1 LVKQELS
8 KRYYNHYSSIS
19 QSASQPQAAVPPAP
33 PETTPTAPDEAVHYK
48 PAADA
53 QVQADKES
61 QAAASLSLDEEVAGI
76 TEVTPPKPKLSTSSK
91 AAVELAEEIT
101 SEKTHK
107 RKFCF
112 IATAAYGSPL
122 AREVVLLQ
130 KFRDRHLS
138 RNPLG
143 EKFIQ
148 AYYRFS
154 PGLANQ
160 ISRSQPLKQATRGL
174 LAPII
179 LLIKKIT
186 GQPGG
191 PRD

>member
-19 QSASQPQAAVPPAP
+19 QSVHQPQAAPLTPAETPPA
-33 PETTPTAPDEAVHYK
+33 APDAAV
-48 PAADA
+48 PEEPPADA
-53 QVQADKES
+53 QVQADKEG
-61 QAAASLSLDEEVAGI
+61 QAAKPLSLDEEVAGI
-76 TEVTPPKPKLSTSSK
+76 TEVTPPKPKLSASSRT
-91 AAVELAEEIT
+91 AVELAEEIT
-101 SEKTHK
+101 SEKTTK

-130 KFRDRHLS
+130 NFRDRHLS

-154 PGLANQ
+154 PGLASQ
-160 ISRSQPLKQATRGL
+160 ISRSRPLTLATRCL
-174 LAPII
+174 LAPLI
-179 LLIKKIT
+179 LLVKKTT